1 MEKENET
8 QKSNLEDIMINN
20 GDGQK
25 QLKKILMIVAL
36 VIVVLIV
43 AIAATKMIIGGDDK
57 QEKAAPVATPAGVGA
72 QDREPLFEE
81 VPMESANADA
91 ELEKMITQLRDSET
105 REREMQKVQDQAAVP
120 TPPPA
125 PAQEVKQTQPKETV
139 AVQEPTPAPAPKAS
153 SGEHDPYKVSNG
165 WYVQVGS
172 FSKFSPNQGFLK
184 SIKDKGYEYFFYRTQ
199 VNNQQV
205 TKVII
210 GPYADKK
217 EADAH
222 KERIKKEINE
232 NAFSFRVADGN

>member
-91 ELEKMITQLRDSET
+91 ELEKMISQLRDSET
-105 REREMQKVQDQAAVP
+105 REREMQKAQAT

-125 PAQEVKQTQPKETV
+125 PVSEPQTAQQAEPKEQQV
-139 AVQEPTPAPAPKAS
+139 AQEPTPPTPAPKPA
-153 SGEHDPYKVSNG
+153 SGEHDPYKVSSG

-184 SIKDKGYEYFFYRTQ
+184 SIKDKGYEYYFYRTQ

-217 EADAH
+217 EVDAH

-232 NAFSFRVADGN
+232 NAFSFRVTDGN